1 MKASITILAV
11 SVVSVALVGCGSA
24 SSDSADSNV
33 TAVSFDGSKYVLA
46 DEPDGA
52 VGVIAARGE
61 AQDGDPIV
69 MVGRVGGATNPWIEG
84 RAAFTLLD
92 ASKSMVA
99 TGSESKDG
107 EICMGDCCATERAAC
122 TALVK
127 IVDEGDRVLPVDSRQ
142 LFGLA
147 LNDMVV
153 VRGKAIKDESGNFAV
168 VATGVYVRR

>member
-1 MKASITILAV
+1 MKATITILTVLTVTIAT
-11 SVVSVALVGCGSA
+11 VGCGSA
-24 SSDSADSNV
+24 SDSATSQA

-61 AQDGDPIV
+61 AKDGDSIV

-92 ASKSMVA
+92 ASKSVVA

-107 EICMGDCCATERAAC
+107 EICMGDCCANERAAC
-122 TALVK
+122 TALVTV
-127 IVDEGDRVLPVDSRQ
+127 VDDSQRVIPVDSRK

-147 LNDMVV
+147 ANDMVV
-153 VRGKAIKDESGNFAV
+153 VRGKAKKDESGNFAV
-168 VATGVYVRR
+168 VADGVYIRR